1 MLFHTECHILGS
13 LFKILHLSGITLGY
27 SPKLDTTT
35 LSEETTYSSNRTW
48 INKVINNLEI

>member
-1 MLFHTECHILGS
+1 MECHNLGS
-13 LFKILHLSGITLGY
+13 LFKILQLSGITLGY

-48 INKVINNLEI
+48 INKVITNLEI